1 MKIVRL
7 RSNLTVI
14 LNDGTTLIS
23 SNCTDEMYQNIKDA
37 NEDSNTIKSI
47 MIPEFFKKKDEAI
60 AKKELLEGMSTS
72 RYLTVKGASIYLESV
87 SQLSLPEDLAVAIYQ
102 AEKEE
107 NVVLVNTYLNFW
119 TLASLNPDSRARTN
133 LFWFLKKYGMTISSS
148 GLFVAYRNVVVKKEG
163 SEISSKLAKRISKAY
178 AKVKMKWKKS
188 PKNFALVKD
197 DEGYRPCPLDTV
209 DIGAN
214 RFAKV
219 IGNLKELYNKLND
232 ENVAPTYTD
241 GYTGKFTI
249 KIGEPVTMPRE
260 KCDAVQENTCS
271 RGLHVAGREWLQNGY
286 FGDTSL
292 VVLVN
297 PADVVAVP
305 PSDSYGKMRTCA
317 YYPVALVERDEEGN
331 IINDNF
337 PDGFEDDF
345 MEMITY
351 QGEVNN
357 EEQGSYQMQ
366 IPHLPEL
373 NADLIYH
380 RLDSIKLSLSKKL
393 IN

>member
-7 RSNLTVI
+7 RNNLTVI

-23 SNCTDEMYQNIKDA
+23 SNCTDEMYESIKDA
-37 NEDSNTIKSI
+37 NEDQDAINSI

-107 NVVLVNTYLNFW
+107 DVALVNTYLNFW

-148 GLFVAYRNVVVKKEG
+148 GLFVAYRNVVVKNEG

-178 AKVKMKWKKS
+178 AKVKMKWKKN
-188 PKNFALVKD
+188 PKNFYLIKD
-197 DEGYRPCPLDTV
+197 EDGNVRPIDGHSVV
-209 DIGAN
+209 DGMCKN
-214 RFAKV
+214 Y
-219 IGNLKELYNKLND
+219 GNLKELYNKLND
-232 ENVAPTYTD
+232 ENVAPVYTD

-260 KCDAVQENTCS
+260 KCDPVQENTCS

-286 FGDTSL
+286 FGNTSL
-292 VVLVN
+292 IVLVN

-317 YYPVALVERDEEGN
+317 YYPVAFVERDEKGN
-331 IINDNF
+331 IINDSF

-351 QGEVNN
+351 QGEINN
-357 EEQGSYQMQ
+357 EEQSSYQMQ

-380 RLDSIKLSLSKKL
+380 RLDSIKIGLSKKL
-393 IN
+393 ID

>member
-7 RSNLTVI
+7 RNNLTVI

-23 SNCTDEMYQNIKDA
+23 SNCTDEMYESIKDA
-37 NEDSNTIKSI
+37 NEDQDAIKAI

-107 NVVLVNTYLNFW
+107 DVALVNTYLNFW

-148 GLFVAYRNVVVKKEG
+148 GLFVAYRNVVVKNEG

-188 PKNFALVKD
+188 PKNFDLVKID
-197 DEGYRPCPLDTV
+197 GEVIPILNSVHDTRV
-209 DIGAN
+209 S
-214 RFAKV
+214 KHY
-219 IGNLKELYNKLND
+219 GNLKELYNKLNNED
-232 ENVAPTYTD
+232 IAPTYTD

-249 KIGEPVTMPRE
+249 KIGEPVTMPRH
-260 KCDAVQENTCS
+260 KCDSVQENTCS
-271 RGLHVAGREWLQNGY
+271 RGLHVAGREWLQSGY
-286 FGDTSL
+286 FGNISL

-317 YYPVALVERDEEGN
+317 YYPVAFVERDEEGN

-351 QGEVNN
+351 QGEINN
-357 EEQGSYQMQ
+357 EEQSSYQMQ

-393 IN
+393 ID

>member
-7 RSNLTVI
+7 RNNLTVI

-23 SNCTDEMYQNIKDA
+23 SNCTDEMYESIKDA
-37 NEDSNTIKSI
+37 NEDQDAIKSI

-107 NVVLVNTYLNFW
+107 DVALVNTYLNFW

-148 GLFVAYRNVVVKKEG
+148 GLFVAYRNVVVKNEG

-188 PKNFALVKD
+188 PKNFDLVKID
-197 DEGYRPCPLDTV
+197 GEVIPILNSVHDTRV
-209 DIGAN
+209 S
-214 RFAKV
+214 KHY
-219 IGNLKELYNKLND
+219 GNLKELYNKLNNED
-232 ENVAPTYTD
+232 IAPTYTD

-249 KIGEPVTMPRE
+249 KIGEPVTMPRH
-260 KCDAVQENTCS
+260 KCDSVQENTCS

-286 FGDTSL
+286 FGNTSL

-351 QGEVNN
+351 QGEINN
-357 EEQGSYQMQ
+357 EEQSSYQMQ

-393 IN
+393 ID

>member
-7 RSNLTVI
+7 RNNLTVI

-23 SNCTDEMYQNIKDA
+23 SNCTDEMYESIKDA
-37 NEDSNTIKSI
+37 NEDQDAIKAI

-107 NVVLVNTYLNFW
+107 DVALVNTYLNFW

-148 GLFVAYRNVVVKKEG
+148 GLFVAYRNVVVKNEG

-188 PKNFALVKD
+188 PKNFDLVKID
-197 DEGYRPCPLDTV
+197 GEVIPILNSVHDTRV
-209 DIGAN
+209 S
-214 RFAKV
+214 KHY
-219 IGNLKELYNKLND
+219 GNLKELYNKLNNED
-232 ENVAPTYTD
+232 IAPTYTD

-249 KIGEPVTMPRE
+249 KIGEPVTMPRD
-260 KCDAVQENTCS
+260 KCDSVQENTCS

-286 FGDTSL
+286 FGNTSL

-317 YYPVALVERDEEGN
+317 YYPVALVERDEKGN
-331 IINDNF
+331 IINDSF

-351 QGEVNN
+351 QGEINN
-357 EEQGSYQMQ
+357 EEQSSYQMQ

-393 IN
+393 ID

>member
-23 SNCTDEMYQNIKDA
+23 SNCTDEMYQKIKDA
-37 NEDSNTIKSI
+37 NEDSETIKSI
-47 MIPEFFKKKDEAI
+47 MIPEFYKKKDEAI

-72 RYLTVKGASIYLESV
+72 RYLSVKGASIYLESV

-102 AEKEE
+102 AEKDED
-107 NVVLVNTYLNFW
+107 VVLVNTYINFW

-148 GLFVAYRNVVVKKEG
+148 GLFVAYRNVVVKNEG

-188 PKNFALVKD
+188 PKHFDLVKLNG
-197 DEGYRPCPLDTV
+197 E
-209 DIGAN
+209 
-214 RFAKV
+214 V
-219 IGNLKELYNKLND
+219 IPYPIDKQQSDVTKNYGNLKELYNKLND
-232 ENVAPTYTD
+232 ENVAPVYTD
-241 GYTGKFTI
+241 AHSGTFTI

-260 KCDAVQENTCS
+260 KCDPVQENTCS

-286 FGDTSL
+286 FGNTSL
-292 VVLVN
+292 IVLVN

-337 PDGFEDDF
+337 PNGFEDDF
-345 MEMITY
+345 MEIISY

-373 NADLIYH
+373 NTDLIYE
-380 RLDSIKLSLSKKL
+380 RLDRIKLGLKNKL
-393 IN
+393 ID